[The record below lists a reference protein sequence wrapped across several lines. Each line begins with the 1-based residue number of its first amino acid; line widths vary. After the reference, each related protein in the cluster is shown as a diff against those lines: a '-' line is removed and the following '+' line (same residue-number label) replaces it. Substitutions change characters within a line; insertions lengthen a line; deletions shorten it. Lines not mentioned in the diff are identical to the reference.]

1 MNLDMNLLLDVLL
14 VVLLTATVI
23 YCFMLNRR
31 LGQLRNAQGDMAALV
46 QSFDQSTERAR
57 SSIDELKATAGAV
70 GLELEAKVAKARDML
85 DELQLVTTS
94 GERVADRIE
103 KGVDSRKAA
112 PASATTGTP
121 RPAEKP
127 AADAPART
135 ERDGVRGDAESKLL
149 KALRQVR

>member
-1 MNLDMNLLLDVLL
+1 MTMDMNLLLDVLL

-57 SSIDELKATAGAV
+57 SSIDELKSTAGAV
-70 GLELEAKVAKARDML
+70 GLELEARVAKARDML

-103 KGVDSRKAA
+103 KGVDNRKSSATAA
-112 PASATTGTP
+112 PA
-121 RPAEKP
+121 RPAE
-127 AADAPART
+127 APADSTPTRA
-135 ERDGVRGDAESKLL
+135 EREGRGDAESKLL

>member
-1 MNLDMNLLLDVLL
+1 MTMDMNLLLDVLL

-57 SSIDELKATAGAV
+57 SSIDELKSTAGAV
-70 GLELEAKVAKARDML
+70 GLELEARVAKARDML

-103 KGVDSRKAA
+103 KGVDNRKSAAAAAPSRPAEA
-112 PASATTGTP
+112 PASGTP
-121 RPAEKP
+121 TRAE
-127 AADAPART
+127 R
-135 ERDGVRGDAESKLL
+135 EGRGDAESKLL

>member
-1 MNLDMNLLLDVLL
+1 MTMDMNLLLDVLL

-23 YCFMLNRR
+23 YCFRLNRR

-57 SSIDELKATAGAV
+57 SSIDELKSTAGAV
-70 GLELEAKVAKARDML
+70 GLELEARVAKARDML

-103 KGVDSRKAA
+103 KGVDSRKSSVTAAPTRPAEVPASAA
-112 PASATTGTP
+112 PA
-121 RPAEKP
+121 RAE
-127 AADAPART
+127 R
-135 ERDGVRGDAESKLL
+135 EGRGDAESKLL

>member
-1 MNLDMNLLLDVLL
+1 MNMDMNLLLDVLL
-14 VVLLTATVI
+14 VVLLTATVV

-70 GLELEAKVAKARDML
+70 GLELEARVAKARDML

-94 GERVADRIE
+94 GERVAERIE
-103 KGVDSRKAA
+103 KGVDSRKGA
-112 PASATTGTP
+112 ASAQP
-121 RPAEKP
+121 APAEKP
-127 AADAPART
+127 AAAAAPSRA
-135 ERDGVRGDAESKLL
+135 EREGRGDAESKLL

>member
-1 MNLDMNLLLDVLL
+1 MIMDMNLLLDVLL

-57 SSIDELKATAGAV
+57 SSIDELKNTAGAV
-70 GLELEAKVAKARDML
+70 GMELEARVAKARSML
-85 DELQLVTTS
+85 DELQRVTTS

-103 KGVDSRKAA
+103 KGVDSRKASATAA
-112 PASATTGTP
+112 PAARSA
-121 RPAEKP
+121 EQ
-127 AADAPART
+127 AADGKPART
-135 ERDGVRGDAESKLL
+135 EREGRGDAESKLL